1 MPQKDKEGPSG
12 PTVRRTVTMPG
23 TIADPG
29 SALRPQ
35 AGRDEAGEA
44 EATPAPVHGPTVR
57 TTPSTAATSDEP
69 SVSSTGEAST
79 DEAST
84 DDVSTGESS
93 PAKSSTAKSSTAKSS
108 ADKATDEASSARKS
122 DEQSDVGVGSLTAT
136 EGGSPPVASKGDGAS
151 EDGDEPPS
159 GRPTKALLAAAGI
172 GGALLIAVPLL
183 VAGTSDKDDSKPAAM
198 ARNASAHTMPA
209 NGKDDAPGV
218 YAPKSPSDETP
229 SPKAKAKS
237 RVPES
242 SAAPSPA
249 KKEPEEKPSPTPKE
263 TKKAS
268 PRRVVVP
275 IDYSNKKNVLLKN
288 VVTGKCADIPYYGKG
303 KVDGPIRQFDCDG
316 TNADNQ
322 VWDFEVRYKGL
333 GPRSTNLF
341 QIRNI
346 KDGLCMDLPYYGGAE
361 HGTEV
366 TEFHCDGTTNDN
378 QLWWLEERGDKT
390 FWIHNY
396 ASNQQ
401 CLAVKADRGSGDP
414 SAPLAIG
421 PCRSDRNHEWTF

>member
-35 AGRDEAGEA
+35 AGRDEAREA

-57 TTPSTAATSDEP
+57 TTPSTAATSDE
-69 SVSSTGEAST
+69 SSASSTGEASP
-79 DEAST
+79 DEAVA
-84 DDVSTGESS
+84 DDASAE
-93 PAKSSTAKSSTAKSS
+93 KSS
-108 ADKATDEASSARKS
+108 AEKSSIGKAADDASSARAS
-122 DEQSDVGVGSLTAT
+122 DDQGDAGVGILTAA
-136 EGGSPPVASKGDGAS
+136 EGGSPPAASQGDGAS
-151 EDGDEPPS
+151 DDGDEPPS

-198 ARNASAHTMPA
+198 AREASAHTMPA
-209 NGKDDAPGV
+209 NDKDDAPGV
-218 YAPKSPSDETP
+218 YAPKSPSHDTP
-229 SPKAKAKS
+229 SPKATVKAKS
-237 RVPES
+237 RAPES

-249 KKEPEEKPSPTPKE
+249 KKEPEVKPSPKAS
-263 TKKAS
+263 KKAS
-268 PRRVVVP
+268 PKKAVTA

-303 KVDGPIRQFDCDG
+303 RVDGPIRQYDCDG
-316 TNADNQ
+316 TDADNQ

-333 GPRSTNLF
+333 GPRSANLF

-346 KDGLCMDLPYYGGAE
+346 KDGLCMDLPEHGGVE

-366 TEFHCDGTTNDN
+366 TEWNCDGTTNDN
-378 QLWWLEERGDKT
+378 QLWWLEKRGDKT

-396 ASNQQ
+396 ASNQM

-414 SAPLAIG
+414 SAPLALG

>member
-23 TIADPG
+23 AIADPG

-35 AGRDEAGEA
+35 AGRGEAGEA

-57 TTPSTAATSDEP
+57 TTPSTAATSDGS
-69 SVSSTGEAST
+69 SVSSTGEASP
-79 DEAST
+79 DEAVADGASA
-84 DDVSTGESS
+84 E
-93 PAKSSTAKSSTAKSS
+93 KSS
-108 ADKATDEASSARKS
+108 AEKSSVGKAADDASSARAS
-122 DEQSDVGVGSLTAT
+122 GDQGDVGVGILTAA
-136 EGGSPPVASKGDGAS
+136 EGGSPPAASQGDGAS
-151 EDGDEPPS
+151 DDGDEPPS

-198 ARNASAHTMPA
+198 AREASAHTMPA
-209 NGKDDAPGV
+209 DEKKDDAPGV
-218 YAPKSPSDETP
+218 YAPKSPSHDTP
-229 SPKAKAKS
+229 SPKATAKAKS
-237 RVPES
+237 RAPER
-242 SAAPSPA
+242 SAPPSPA
-249 KKEPEEKPSPTPKE
+249 TKGPEVKPSPTPKKS
-263 TKKAS
+263 KKAS
-268 PRRVVVP
+268 PKRVATA
-275 IDYSNKKNVLLKN
+275 IDYSNKKNVLLRN
-288 VVTGKCADIPYYGKG
+288 LVTGKCADIPYYEKG
-303 KVDGPIRQFDCDG
+303 SVDGPIRQYDCDG
-316 TNADNQ
+316 TDADNQ

-333 GPRSTNLF
+333 GPRSANLF

-346 KDGLCMDLPYYGGAE
+346 KDGLCMDLPGHGGVE

-366 TEFHCDGTTNDN
+366 KEWGCDGTTNDN
-378 QLWWLEERGDKT
+378 QLWWLEKRGDRT

-396 ASNQQ
+396 ASNQM

-414 SAPLAIG
+414 SAPLALG

>member
-23 TIADPG
+23 TTADPG

-35 AGRDEAGEA
+35 AGRDEVGEA
-44 EATPAPVHGPTVR
+44 EATPAPVHGRMVK
-57 TTPSTAATSDEP
+57 TTPSAAATSDEP
-69 SVSSTGEAST
+69 SASSTVEAST

-84 DDVSTGESS
+84 DVSTDDV
-93 PAKSSTAKSSTAKSS
+93 STAKSS
-108 ADKATDEASSARKS
+108 AAKSSAAKATDEASSARKS
-122 DEQSDVGVGSLTAT
+122 DEHGDAGVGSLAAT
-136 EGGSPPVASKGDGAS
+136 EGGSPSAAAMGDGAS
-151 EDGDEPPS
+151 EGGDEPPS

-183 VAGTSDKDDSKPAAM
+183 VAGTGDKDDSKPAAM
-198 ARNASAHTMPA
+198 ARKASAHTMPA
-209 NGKDDAPGV
+209 NDKDDAPGV
-218 YAPKSPSDETP
+218 YAPKSPSDDKP

-237 RVPES
+237 KAPES
-242 SAAPSPA
+242 PATQSPA
-249 KKEPEEKPSPTPKE
+249 KKEQQEKKAGSTPKE
-263 TKKAS
+263 TEKAS
-268 PRRVVVP
+268 PRKVVVP
-275 IDYSNKKNVLLKN
+275 VDYSNKKHVLLKN
-288 VVTGKCADIPYYGKG
+288 VVTGKCADIPYYDKG
-303 KVDGPIRQFDCDG
+303 TVDGPIRQFDCDG

-322 VWDFEVRYKGL
+322 VWDFEVRYKGQ

-346 KDGLCMDLPYYGGAE
+346 KDGLCMDLPDHGGAA

-366 TEFHCDGTTNDN
+366 TEFHCDATTPNDN
-378 QLWWLEERGDKT
+378 QLWWLEKRGDKT